1 MTHLALPR
9 LGIDA
14 DLRHMARA
22 KRDRGIVQRRAVL
35 DALRRAGGAMGT
47 ADLAAAVG
55 IEANALRVS
64 HLPRLVRA
72 GAVAWDRGVVRLAR
86 DVDDAGARA

>member
-47 ADLAAAVG
+47 AGLAEAVG
-55 IEANALRVS
+55 IKPNALCH
-64 HLPRLVRA
+64 HLGRLERA
-72 GAVAWDRGVVRLAR
+72 GVVARAWGVVRLAR
-86 DVDDAGARA
+86 DVHDAGARA